1 MRIVG
6 VGFQDPATN
15 DAWVEDQGYQYEV
28 WTDEDRM
35 LSVTYGAADNANAFF
50 PARVTVLLDE
60 QGELLLEY
68 PNVVIDVHPPQVLSD
83 CELLFGTAN

>member
-15 DAWVEDQGYQYEV
+15 DAWVIDQEYQYEI
-28 WTDEDRM
+28 WTDEDRV
-35 LSVTYGAADNANAFF
+35 LSVTYGAAQNANAFF
-50 PARVTVLLDE
+50 PQRVTALLDAD
-60 QGELLLEY
+60 GSLLLEY

-83 CELLFGTAN
+83 CELLFDTTN